1 MATWTAK
8 DSIVILGAGIIGL
21 DVALVLARK
30 GLGHLVT
37 IVAEYMPGD
46 TAPDYTSPWAG
57 CNYSSISGSDANA
70 LRWDR
75 LGYRHLLQLATHHAD
90 EAFVTRTPSTEI
102 WDDVVPNDKIKIMS
116 EYLENFAVLTPAQL
130 PEGAAFG
137 VTFNTVT
144 IHAPKHLLWLHA
156 TLQAAG
162 VTFVRR
168 SVADL
173 PSVVGPHTEIVFNCI
188 GNAATT
194 FTGVQDPK
202 CYPTRGQVLVV
213 RAPGVTRNMMRYG
226 DGYITYVIPRPLS
239 NDQVILGGYLQK
251 HVGDHATYG
260 HETQDILARTT
271 ALSAELRGSNGGKG
285 PEVLA
290 VASGLRPSREG
301 GARVERVEL
310 VVGGRARALVHNY
323 GAGGTGYQAGY
334 GMALDAVRTI
344 EALLPT
350 AQTVTASL

>member
-1 MATWTAK
+1 MRLVVISHT
-8 DSIVILGAGIIGL
+8 DSSSAGIIGL

-37 IVAEYMPGD
+37 IVAEHLPGD

-75 LGYRHLLQLATHHAD
+75 LGYRHLLQLATHHSA
-90 EAFVTRTPSTEI
+90 ESYVARTSSTEI

-116 EYLENFAVLTPAQL
+116 EYLEKFAVMTPDQL

-144 IHAPKHLLWLHA
+144 LHAPKHLQWLRA
-156 TLQAAG
+156 TLEKAG

-168 SVADL
+168 SVPDL
-173 PSVVGPHTEIVFNCI
+173 PSVVGSQTEVVFNCI
-188 GNAATT
+188 GNAAST

-239 NDQVILGGYLQK
+239 NGQVILGGYLQK
-251 HVGDHATYG
+251 NVGDHATYD
-260 HETQDILARTT
+260 HETQDILKRTT
-271 ALSAELRGSNGGKG
+271 ALSSQLRESNDGQG
-285 PEVLA
+285 PEVLG

-301 GARVERVEL
+301 GARVERVQL
-310 VVGGRARALVHNY
+310 IVGGRARALVHNY

-334 GMALDAVRTI
+334 GMALDAVKTI
-344 EALLPT
+344 EALLPS
-350 AQTVTASL
+350 QSVSASL